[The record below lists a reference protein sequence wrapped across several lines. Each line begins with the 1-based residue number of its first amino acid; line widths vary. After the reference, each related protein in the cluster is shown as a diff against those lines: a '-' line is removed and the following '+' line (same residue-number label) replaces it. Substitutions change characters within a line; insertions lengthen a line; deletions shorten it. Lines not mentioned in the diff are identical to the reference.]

1 MSQREVAMNAN
12 WKHGDILCGSCN
24 AAGAHG
30 VLKPARCA
38 TMRSSDVFCVS
49 GSVGRAQGARSGP
62 FLCAEGE
69 KEE

>member
-1 MSQREVAMNAN
+1 MSQREVAMNSN

-38 TMRSSDVFCVS
+38 TCGRPTCFVCRGASDERKEHDQVRFCAPKVK
-49 GSVGRAQGARSGP
+49 GR
-62 FLCAEGE
+62 
-69 KEE
+69 K